1 VANTFIKA
9 GQIVSA
15 ASMLLQRELVLANL
29 VMRQA
34 DSDFRGALNDTVTL
48 RFPAVLASRTRVL
61 RSTTALVADDLTETS
76 VPITLDTHIYTLL
89 NVTDEQLTLDIFDF
103 SAQVLAPQMR
113 AAAEGL
119 DGAVATEL
127 AATTADAATINIAAA
142 ATKEAVLDYL
152 VDASIAL
159 NVRNVPRN
167 ERVLVVGANME
178 ARIIKALGARETSS
192 GDSALADATIARF
205 AGFRIVG
212 SNAVGVDTGYAFHR
226 SAIALGM
233 VAPALPEGAT
243 MKARVAH
250 EGIAMRYLRDYN
262 PTNSTGPVDRSLV
275 DLFAGVTP
283 IEEGGTP
290 KNKRLVK
297 LALTA

>member
-1 VANTFIKA
+1 MANTFLKA

-15 ASMLLQRELVLANL
+15 ANLLLQRELVLANL

-34 DSDFRGALNDTVTL
+34 DADFRGALNDTVTL
-48 RFPAVLASRTRVL
+48 KFPAVLASRTRVL
-61 RSTTALVADDLTETS
+61 RSATALVADDLTETS
-76 VPITLDTHIYTLL
+76 VPITLDTHVYTLL
-89 NVTDEQLTLDIFDF
+89 NITDEQLTLDIMDF
-103 SAQVLAPQMR
+103 SSQVLAPQMR

-127 AATTADAATINIAAA
+127 AATTSDAATINIPA
-142 ATKEAVLDYL
+142 ATSKEAVLDFL

-178 ARIIKALGARETSS
+178 ARIIKALGKRETSS
-192 GDSALADATIARF
+192 GDSALADATIDRF

-226 SAIALGM
+226 SAIALGT
-233 VAPALPEGAT
+233 VAPALPEGAS
-243 MKARVAH
+243 MKARVAS
-250 EGIAMRYLRDYN
+250 EGVAMRYLRDYN

-275 DLFAGVTP
+275 DLFAGVTA